1 MLSNETT
8 RLSSSKWLNEMRL
21 SYKYIIGTTIITLRK
36 KGISVKHVKYFLCW
50 RCLLLYVYL
59 LTNISHKT
67 TSLYIIRTSSS
78 RVVFIYTTRRQS
90 SFEEHVYTVR
100 TTFVSLYSYANKKK
114 IVRTVVCFVIS
125 SVGDCHWWWNEFP
138 LVRRIMCFI
147 LQISCRGS
155 NYYSNKNTCGCMW
168 NRCYL

>member
-36 KGISVKHVKYFLCW
+36 KGISVKHVNYFLCW

-59 LTNISHKT
+59 LTNISLKT
-67 TSLYIIRTSSS
+67 TSLYILRTSSS

-114 IVRTVVCFVIS
+114 KLFGQWYGLLFLLLVIVIDDEMNSLLYDV
-125 SVGDCHWWWNEFP
+125 
-138 LVRRIMCFI
+138 
-147 LQISCRGS
+147 
-155 NYYSNKNTCGCMW
+155 
-168 NRCYL
+168 